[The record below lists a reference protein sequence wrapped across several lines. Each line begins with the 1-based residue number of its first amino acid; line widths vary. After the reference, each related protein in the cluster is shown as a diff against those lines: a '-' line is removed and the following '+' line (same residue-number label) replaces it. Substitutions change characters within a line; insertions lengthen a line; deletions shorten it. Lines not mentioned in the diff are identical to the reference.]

1 MTNSS
6 SDTQRIANN
15 PPKLPDALFV
25 HVALPVPL
33 RRLFEYRVPID
44 SAIEVKPGMRV
55 AVPFSRS
62 EKIGI
67 IVKVCD
73 QPQYTLNKI
82 KSINKVLDDSP
93 LVNQSIIELF
103 EWMKNY
109 YHAPPGE
116 VWQTLLPTALLK
128 GKLCQLKR
136 TSVWKVTDEGVNALK
151 TNKVA
156 NNAVKQQQALRILCE
171 NRETGIPHDNLS
183 NFGLSLSTLK
193 SISGKKWSERVY
205 SPTAF
210 SAQNLPADFNI
221 NKPDGLQL
229 NSEQKI
235 AVDSVCSAL
244 DEFKT
249 SLLFGV
255 TASGKTEVYLQIIE
269 QVIKQGKQALV
280 LVPEIGLT
288 PQTVE
293 RFQRRFNTPIE
304 TIHSAMTEQ
313 QRLQSWIK
321 ARSGEAK
328 IVIGTR
334 SALFVPL
341 RNPGI
346 IIIDEEHDSSFKQ
359 QQGLRYSARDIAMVR
374 GNIEKIPVLLGS
386 ASPSIESLMNV
397 KKGKISELTLSKKA
411 MTSHPLK
418 YRVIDL
424 KNQPIRE
431 GLSFAL
437 IDSIKHH
444 LDKQGQILLF
454 LNRRGYSPVL
464 LCHNCGWS
472 SQCKRCDTHFTFHSQ
487 NTHLQCH
494 HCGSSKRA
502 PKQCPDCFGDQ
513 MIPVGLGT
521 ERLEESIKTIF
532 PAARVKRID
541 RDTTRQ
547 KSAMQ
552 EFVTEIK
559 SGNVDILIGTQML
572 AKGHHFP
579 DVTLV
584 GLIDMD
590 GALYSS
596 DFRAPE
602 YAAQLITQV
611 SGRAGRADKK
621 SEVVIQTHLADH
633 PMLGQ
638 LISSGY
644 KAFSQSTIQQRIE
657 AQLPPHS
664 FNALFQAEATY
675 LGHTK
680 TFLQEVKQILQS
692 HKSTTHLSSVELLG
706 PVPAFYTKKAG
717 KFRYQLYLES
727 NNRMDLHRLLHASLP
742 EVEKLRSVSRVRWRM
757 EVDPIGD

>member
-1 MTNSS
+1 
-6 SDTQRIANN
+6 
-15 PPKLPDALFV
+15 
-25 HVALPVPL
+25 
-33 RRLFEYRVPID
+33 
-44 SAIEVKPGMRV
+44 
-55 AVPFSRS
+55 
-62 EKIGI
+62 
-67 IVKVCD
+67 
-73 QPQYTLNKI
+73 
-82 KSINKVLDDSP
+82 
-93 LVNQSIIELF
+93 
-103 EWMKNY
+103 
-109 YHAPPGE
+109 
-116 VWQTLLPTALLK
+116 
-128 GKLCQLKR
+128 
-136 TSVWKVTDEGVNALK
+136 
-151 TNKVA
+151 
-156 NNAVKQQQALRILCE
+156 
-171 NRETGIPHDNLS
+171 
-183 NFGLSLSTLK
+183 
-193 SISGKKWSERVY
+193 
-205 SPTAF
+205 
-210 SAQNLPADFNI
+210 
-221 NKPDGLQL
+221 
-229 NSEQKI
+229 
-235 AVDSVCSAL
+235 
-244 DEFKT
+244 
-249 SLLFGV
+249 
-255 TASGKTEVYLQIIE
+255 
-269 QVIKQGKQALV
+269 
-280 LVPEIGLT
+280 
-288 PQTVE
+288 
-293 RFQRRFNTPIE
+293 
-304 TIHSAMTEQ
+304 
-313 QRLQSWIK
+313 
-321 ARSGEAK
+321 
-328 IVIGTR
+328 
-334 SALFVPL
+334 
-341 RNPGI
+341 
-346 IIIDEEHDSSFKQ
+346 
-359 QQGLRYSARDIAMVR
+359 MVR

-418 YRVIDL
+418 YSVIDL

-437 IDSIKHH
+437 IDSIKRH
-444 LDKQGQILLF
+444 LDGQGQILLF

-487 NTHLQCH
+487 NAHLQCH

-502 PKQCPDCFGDQ
+502 PKQCPDCLGDQ

-521 ERLEESIKTIF
+521 ARLEESIRKIF
-532 PAARVKRID
+532 PSARVKRID
-541 RDTTRQ
+541 RDTTRR

-552 EFVTEIK
+552 NFVNEIK

-579 DVTLV
+579 EVTLV

-611 SGRAGRADKK
+611 SGRAGRADNK

-644 KAFSQSTIQQRIE
+644 KTFSQSTIQERID

-680 TFLQEVKQILQS
+680 TFLQEVKQILQA
-692 HKSTTHLSSVELLG
+692 HKNAIHLSEVELLG

-727 NNRMDLHRLLHASLP
+727 NNRKDLHRLLHDNLP
-742 EVEKLRSVSRVRWRM
+742 AIEKLKSASRVRWRM